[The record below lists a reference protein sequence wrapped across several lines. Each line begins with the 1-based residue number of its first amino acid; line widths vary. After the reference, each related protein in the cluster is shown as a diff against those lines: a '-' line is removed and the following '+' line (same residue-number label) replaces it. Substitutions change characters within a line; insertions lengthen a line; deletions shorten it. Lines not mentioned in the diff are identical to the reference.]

1 MVETIKDI
9 EKRIDDLVFYLNECT
24 KLYDIGEPTISD
36 KEWDDL
42 YFELVKLERM
52 TKYIRSDSPTQKV
65 NYYTTVDSLQKVEHS
80 HPMLSLDK
88 TKSMD
93 AVASFL
99 GKKPWIAMLKMDGL
113 TCSLLYENGKLVRA
127 ETRGNGIIG
136 EDITHNAMVI
146 PSIPKRIPYKE
157 TLIVDGEIICKLD
170 DFTEFAN
177 VYKNA
182 RNFAAGSIRLLD
194 SSECAKRKLTFVTWD
209 HINKTTNTLSEALSL
224 LNDYGFTVVP
234 YLTHNDIE
242 LKDCTDCFNTIAKN
256 LSYPIDGI
264 VFKIDSVEDYEAL
277 GRTDHHFKGGLAYKF
292 YDETYST
299 ILRDIEW
306 TMGRTGV
313 LTPVAVFDTIDIDG
327 SDVSRASLHNLSVMW
342 ETLKCLPAAVGL
354 TPLKGQIVNVFKSN
368 MIIPQISSSSIENL
382 KDAMWEFI
390 EIPTVCPICG
400 GEVIHRTDNSSTV
413 LYCINPSCEGKL
425 INRLDHFCGK
435 KGLDIKGISKATLE
449 KLIEWNWI
457 QNCSDIFKL
466 HTWAEKWVHKPGFG
480 IKSVQ
485 KILDAIETSRECEL
499 SQFIAALG
507 IPLIGSTASKELTK
521 VFSTWNEFI
530 TAVESDYAFYQL
542 PNFGY
547 EMHSA
552 IHNYDYS
559 DAKLIAENYITFKEI
574 QNSINEQILNGQTFV
589 ITGKLNR
596 FKNRDEI
603 SNLIVSLGGK
613 VTGSVSKNTTYLINN
628 DVNSTSSK
636 NKTAQ
641 SLGIPIISEEDFI
654 QTFGIN

>member
-1 MVETIKDI
+1 MVETIKAI
-9 EKRIDDLVFYLNECT
+9 EKRIDDLVFHLNECT
-24 KLYDIGEPTISD
+24 KLYDIGESTISD

-52 TKYIRSDSPTQKV
+52 TKYIRSDSPTQKI

-80 HPMLSLDK
+80 HLMLSLDK

-93 AVASFL
+93 AIASFL

-170 DFTEFAN
+170 DFKEFAN
-177 VYKNA
+177 DYKNS

-209 HINKTTNTLSEALSL
+209 HINKTTKTLSEALSL

-292 YDETYST
+292 YDETYT
-299 ILRDIEW
+299 TYLKDIEW

-313 LTPVAVFDTIDIDG
+313 LTPVAIFEPLDIDG
-327 SDVSRASLHNLSVMW
+327 STVERASIHNISIMKNLFHGN
-342 ETLKCLPAAVGL
+342 PF
-354 TPLKGQIVNVFKSN
+354 KGQKIEVFKAN
-368 MIIPQISSSSIENL
+368 MIIPQIDSAEDIGNSHHLPNFIP
-382 KDAMWEFI
+382 FI
-390 EIPTVCPICG
+390 EIPTICPICG
-400 GEVIHRTDNSSTV
+400 SAVCEQTENDTTV
-413 LYCINPSCEGKL
+413 LVCDNPNCEGKL

-466 HTWAEKWVHKPGFG
+466 HMWAEKWIHKPGFG

-499 SQFIAALG
+499 NQFIAALG

-521 VFSTWNEFI
+521 IFSTWDEFI

-552 IHNYDYS
+552 IHNYDYN
-559 DAKLIAENYITFKEI
+559 DAKFIAENYITFKEV
-574 QNSINEQILNGQTFV
+574 QNNINEQTLNGQTFV

-603 SNLIVSLGGK
+603 SSLIVSLGGK

-654 QTFGIN
+654 QAFGIN

>member
-9 EKRIDDLVFYLNECT
+9 EKRIDDLVLYLNECT

-52 TKYIRSDSPTQKV
+52 TKYIRSDSPTQKI

-177 VYKNA
+177 TYKNS

-194 SSECAKRKLTFVTWD
+194 SSECVKRKLTFVTWD

-292 YDETYST
+292 YDEAYTTY
-299 ILRDIEW
+299 LKDIEW

-313 LTPVAVFDTIDIDG
+313 LTPVAIFDPLDIDG
-327 SDVSRASLHNLSVMW
+327 STVERASIHNISIMKNLFHGN
-342 ETLKCLPAAVGL
+342 PF
-354 TPLKGQIVNVFKSN
+354 KGQKIEVFKAN
-368 MIIPQISSSSIENL
+368 MIIPQIYSAEDISASHHLPSFIP
-382 KDAMWEFI
+382 FI
-390 EIPTVCPICG
+390 EIPNICPVCG
-400 GEVIHRTDNSSTV
+400 STV
-413 LYCINPSCEGKL
+413 YEQTENDTTVLMCNNPSCEGKL

-466 HTWAEKWVHKPGFG
+466 HTWAGEWVHKPGFG

-521 VFSTWNEFI
+521 VFSTWDEFI
-530 TAVESDYAFYQL
+530 TAVESDYSFYQL

-552 IHNYDYS
+552 IHHYDYS
-559 DAKLIAENYITFKEI
+559 DAKIIAENYITFKEI
-574 QNSINEQILNGQTFV
+574 QNNINEQILNGQTFV